1 MDVISD
7 RFMVAFMKD
16 AQRAAAE
23 SDPRTREMRMGALT
37 ANGLARLA
45 TSELLDE
52 DEQKRVAMLAV
63 HLMARLQPEIRE
75 LATLQNGDGDHSGS

>member
-1 MDVISD
+1 VFSNQ
-7 RFMVAFMKD
+7 FMVAFITN

-23 SDPRTREMRMGALT
+23 SDPLTREKRMIALT
-37 ANGLARLA
+37 ADGLARLA
-45 TSELLDE
+45 ASELLDE

-63 HLMARLQPEIRE
+63 HLMASLQPEIRE